1 MGRIGEAVEALARVI
16 ARLRAPDGCPWD
28 RAQTH
33 VSLVPYLLEEAYE
46 AAAALEDG
54 DPGRIKDELGD
65 LLLQVALHAQIEAE
79 AKRFD
84 LGDVADALREKLV
97 HRPPHVFGGA
107 ERASTPAEVKERWE
121 ELKRKEGRGLDLARP
136 ALLAARKY
144 LEAHPEARFSHPDL
158 SPPAS
163 PPTDPEREI
172 GALLLAVCSLARD
185 WGVEPE
191 LALRRAL
198 EGLTEDHGA

>member
-1 MGRIGEAVEALARVI
+1 MNRIGEAVEALVRVI
-16 ARLRAPDGCPWD
+16 ARLRGPDGCPWD

-33 VSLVPYLLEEAYE
+33 ATLVPYLLEEAYE
-46 AAAALEDG
+46 AAGALEDG
-54 DPGRIKDELGD
+54 DPGRMKDELGD

-79 AKRFD
+79 AGRFD
-84 LGDVADALREKLV
+84 LGDVADSLRRKLI
-97 HRPPHVFGGA
+97 HRHPHVFGGA
-107 ERASTPAEVKERWE
+107 KAETPAEVKERWE

-144 LEAHPEARFSHPDL
+144 LEAHPEARFAHPAL
-158 SPPAS
+158 SPDPGV
-163 PPTDPEREI
+163 PPDPEREL

-198 EGLTEDHGA
+198 EGLSAPE